1 MMKVRPGNSKNLR
14 TMTTPQLFAKAHGKP
29 VIPGGIRCALCWG
42 SCATGSPVADVLSD
56 SFTDF
61 ARVRGE
67 TLCDGCM
74 MTLRAD
80 NREDQPRLYSW
91 VLTDMAAK
99 RYTKANLFELS
110 AACINPP
117 DPPYSIVLATSGQKH
132 LLYLAPVNLSREVA
146 TVMLEQDSITFRPYV
161 LAHRLS
167 LCKRIAAACGKPALA
182 DSSPMRLAIA
192 LPQYFTKWESI
203 LEEWIEVGQQPLSR
217 LAAWLCPNMERSQHE
232 YPSDVVATPTPSPIE
247 RRGVQATVGGP
258 DGPGLF
264 GG

>member
-1 MMKVRPGNSKNLR
+1 
-14 TMTTPQLFAKAHGKP
+14 MTTPQLFAKAHGNP
-29 VIPGGIRCALCWG
+29 VTPGGIQCALCYG
-42 SCATGSPVADVLSD
+42 SCAAGSPVADVLSD
-56 SFTDF
+56 SFTGF

-74 MTLRAD
+74 MTLRAE

-91 VLTDMAAK
+91 VLTDLAKK

-132 LLYLAPVNLSREVA
+132 LLYLAPVNLSRDAV
-146 TVMLEQDSITFRPYV
+146 TVMLEQEQVTFRPPE
-161 LAHRLS
+161 LADRLE

-182 DSSPMRLAIA
+182 DSSPIRLAIA

-203 LEEWIEVGQQPLSR
+203 LEEWEAVGHEPLSR
-217 LAAWLCPNMERSQHE
+217 LSAWLCPNMERSQHE
-232 YPSDVVATPTPSPIE
+232 YPTDIASAASATE
-247 RRGVQATVGGP
+247 RRRIPATTGGI